1 VPEKGEA
8 VRFRCTKEDLLAG
21 LTPAVSVVETRQT
34 LPILGHVHLRATG
47 EGLALTGT
55 DLEVELESACRA
67 EVLEE
72 GEATAPARKLLDIV
86 RSLPEGVE
94 VEVAQNEERI
104 QVQAGRGRFNLA
116 GLSPE
121 DFPRLELDEC
131 DQEVAIPQAALKEL
145 LERTS
150 FAMAR
155 DDVRYYLNGILLEW
169 TGANLRAVGTDG
181 HRLALMDKEVA
192 EASAETRVILP
203 RKGVQELERLLAE
216 TEESVAVGFTANH
229 VRFQLPGL
237 TLTSKLIEGRFPDY
251 RRVIPEPNGYK
262 MVGDRK
268 EVLQALRRIA
278 ILSNRKTHGI
288 RLSSREGVLE
298 LSAENPD
305 QEQAAEEVPVT
316 YEGEPVEIGFNV
328 EYLQQAVAALPTD
341 EVLIHLW
348 DSQSS
353 CLIVPPGDATLKYVI
368 MPMRL

>member
-1 VPEKGEA
+1 

-47 EGLALTGT
+47 DGLALTGT
-55 DLEVELESACRA
+55 ALEVELEAACPA
-67 EVLEE
+67 EVVEE
-72 GEATAPARKLLDIV
+72 GDATAPARKFLDIV
-86 RSLPEGVE
+86 RSLPEGAE
-94 VEVAQNEERI
+94 VEVNQVEERLELR
-104 QVQAGRGRFNLA
+104 AGRGRFNLA
-116 GLSPE
+116 GLSPG
-121 DFPRLELDEC
+121 DFPRLELGDC

-169 TGANLRAVGTDG
+169 TGSNLRAVGTDG

-192 EASAETRVILP
+192 EAPSETRVILP

-216 TEESVAVGFTANH
+216 TDDTVAVGFTANH

-251 RRVIPEPNGYK
+251 RRVIPEPDGSK
-262 MVGDRK
+262 VIGERR
-268 EVLQALRRIA
+268 EVLQALRRTA
-278 ILSNRKTHGI
+278 ILANRKTHGI
-288 RLSSREGVLE
+288 RLSCREGVLE

-316 YEGEPVEIGFNV
+316 YEGDPVEIGFNV
-328 EYLQQAVAALPTD
+328 EYLQQAVNALPTD
-341 EVLIHLW
+341 EVIIHLW
-348 DSQSS
+348 DAQSS
-353 CLIVPPGDATLKYVI
+353 CLIVPPDEASLKYVI